1 MKYQIDLDVKVL
13 DYKNLIVKLL
23 METLKLKA
31 GSAILVIKSK
41 KKPFF
46 CLYQTCTFVL
56 RKKIAPEIG
65 YLERNLSTPG
75 LQLKIL
81 RSAAYPG
88 LPQMSK
94 MEDFTTIIYGENFLT
109 VVVKRSILDV
119 FGSPEYNSV
128 GIKPFHAT
136 GLLWRRY
143 GKISGMINGLNKPG
157 GELLHLVKK

>member
-1 MKYQIDLDVKVL
+1 MKYQIDLDVKATFRL
-13 DYKNLIVKLL
+13 QKPYCKTFD
-23 METLKLKA
+23 
-31 GSAILVIKSK
+31 GDIKTESWK
-41 KKPFF
+41 CYFGNKEQKQPIF

-119 FGSPEYNSV
+119 FGSHRYNSV

-143 GKISGMINGLNKPG
+143 GKISGMK
-157 GELLHLVKK
+157 

>member
-1 MKYQIDLDVKVL
+1 
-13 DYKNLIVKLL
+13 
-23 METLKLKA
+23 METSKLKA

-41 KKPFF
+41 KTIF
-46 CLYQTCTFVL
+46 CLYQTCTFAF
-56 RKKIAPEIG
+56 RKKFAPEIG

-109 VVVKRSILDV
+109 VVVKRCILDV

-128 GIKPFHAT
+128 GIKPFHAA
-136 GLLWRRY
+136 GLFLYPLKTSENQRF
-143 GKISGMINGLNKPG
+143 SDVQ
-157 GELLHLVKK
+157 EV

>member
-1 MKYQIDLDVKVL
+1 
-13 DYKNLIVKLL
+13 
-23 METLKLKA
+23 METSKLKA
-31 GSAILVIKSK
+31 GSAILVIKIK
-41 KKPFF
+41 KTIF
-46 CLYQTCTFVL
+46 CLYQTCTFAF
-56 RKKIAPEIG
+56 RKKFAPEIG

-119 FGSPEYNSV
+119 FGSHRYNSV